1 MQSNDGSLFPPS
13 VGASN
18 SLAQLPSFSHHFLMG
33 NHKNNYFN
41 ILPNGNFFMGP
52 QMAMNCILQTHAALL
67 SKVMREQVNENDYYN
82 KNHLIFGNDLSVKHL
97 SPKKCESSDEKLL
110 NDILSDQIH
119 CQGIAVLRL
128 SDANKLSVISVS
140 VNGFKNGDIL
150 ELPSQWKSL
159 CVKSHNPD
167 EANLDGE
174 CNKVLKD
181 INFFE
186 EIILFYSKKN
196 EDNKLESK
204 NNLYYE
210 NDSKVEINFEN
221 TLKNDVI
228 KSKKSHN
235 LMDIIDLNETK
246 NEGSKKETQ
255 ESGYQCERC
264 GKMFTYSYYRDKH
277 LKYTRCVDNG
287 DRKFPCPLCTRS
299 FEKRDRL
306 RIHIL
311 HVHQNH
317 RPHIC
322 NICGKSFSQSSSLNK
337 HLRVHSGERPYKC
350 PYCTKSFTASSILR
364 THIRQHSGEKPFK
377 CTFCGK
383 CFASHAAIGSHQA
396 RSHLHQDDS
405 NVHKC
410 TKCNKCFDNISHL
423 NYHLQC
429 THNTV

>member
-1 MQSNDGSLFPPS
+1 MQSNDRSLFPTPIGGTN
-13 VGASN
+13 VFPPFN
-18 SLAQLPSFSHHFLMG
+18 PFNHHFLIP
-33 NHKNNYFN
+33 NHEAYFN
-41 ILPNGNFFMGP
+41 IQNSNILMTP
-52 QMAMNCILQTHAALL
+52 QQIAMNSFLTTHAALL
-67 SKVMREQVNENDYYN
+67 SKVMREQVKEDDYFD
-82 KNHLIFGNDLSVKHL
+82 KNHLIFGKDLSVKRL
-97 SPKKCESSDEKLL
+97 SPKKCEISDEKLL
-110 NDILSDQIH
+110 NDIMSDQIH
-119 CQGIAVLRL
+119 CEGIAVLRL
-128 SDANKLSVISVS
+128 SEANKLSVIAVS
-140 VNGFKNGDIL
+140 LNGFKNGDIL

-159 CVKSHNPD
+159 CIKTVNPE
-167 EANLDGE
+167 EANLDGDN
-174 CNKVLKD
+174 NKVLRD

-186 EIILFYSKKN
+186 EIVLFSVKK
-196 EDNKLESK
+196 EDENVVIKKDEVVENDIVKLEIDFDK
-204 NNLYYE
+204 NSLT
-210 NDSKVEINFEN
+210 N
-221 TLKNDVI
+221 TIKN
-228 KSKKSHN
+228 KKGHN
-235 LMDIIDLNETK
+235 LIDLIDLNENK
-246 NEGSKKETQ
+246 NNEVSKEDG
-255 ESGYQCERC
+255 GYQCERC

-317 RPHIC
+317 RPHSC
-322 NICGKSFSQSSSLNK
+322 NVCGKSFSQSSSLNK

-396 RSHLHQDDS
+396 RSHLPQEDS

-410 TKCNKCFDNISHL
+410 TKCNKCFDNVAHL

-429 THNTV
+429 SHNTL

>member
-1 MQSNDGSLFPPS
+1 MQSNDRSLFPAS
-13 VGASN
+13 VGAPNPCS
-18 SLAQLPSFSHHFLMG
+18 QIPSFSNHFLMG
-33 NHKNNYFN
+33 NHKTNYLN
-41 ILPNGNFFMGP
+41 ILSNGNSFMGS
-52 QMAMNCILQTHAALL
+52 QMAMNCIFQTHAALL
-67 SKVMREQVNENDYYN
+67 LKVMGEQVKKNGYYN
-82 KNHLIFGNDLSVKHL
+82 KNHLIFGSDLSVKSL
-97 SPKKCESSDEKLL
+97 SPKKCEISDEKLL

-140 VNGFKNGDIL
+140 VNGFKHGDIL
-150 ELPSQWKSL
+150 ELPFQWKSL
-159 CVKSHNPD
+159 CVKSNNPD

-174 CNKVLKD
+174 CNRVLKD

-186 EIILFYSKKN
+186 EIVLFYS
-196 EDNKLESK
+196 ENKDS
-204 NNLYYE
+204 NNLEDKNYII
-210 NDSKVEINFEN
+210 NEINTNIEIDSEN
-221 TLKNDVI
+221 EFKKKFIKN
-228 KSKKSHN
+228 KKSHN
-235 LMDIIDLNETK
+235 LTDIIDLNETK
-246 NEGSKKETQ
+246 IDGSKKETTD
-255 ESGYQCERC
+255 SGYQCERC

-317 RPHIC
+317 RPHAC

-396 RSHLHQDDS
+396 RSHLNQDDS

-429 THNTV
+429 SHNII

>member
-1 MQSNDGSLFPPS
+1 MQSNDGSLFPPL
-13 VGASN
+13 VGAPN
-18 SLAQLPSFSHHFLMG
+18 SIPQLPSFSHHFLMG
-33 NHKNNYFN
+33 NHKNNYHN
-41 ILPNGNFFMGP
+41 ILPNGNFFMGS
-52 QMAMNCILQTHAALL
+52 QMTMNCILQTHAALL
-67 SKVMREQVNENDYYN
+67 SKVIGEQVKENNYYS
-82 KNHLIFGNDLSVKHL
+82 KNHLIFGNDLSVKSL
-97 SPKKCESSDEKLL
+97 SPKKCEISDEKFL

-140 VNGFKNGDIL
+140 VNGFKHGDIL
-150 ELPSQWKSL
+150 ELPFQWKSL

-186 EIILFYSKKN
+186 EIVLFYSENKEDINLENKN
-196 EDNKLESK
+196 YIINKI
-204 NNLYYE
+204 N
-210 NDSKVEINFEN
+210 SKVEIKDEFKKNFV
-221 TLKNDVI
+221 KN
-228 KSKKSHN
+228 KKSHN
-235 LMDIIDLNETK
+235 LTDIIDLNDNK
-246 NEGSKKETQ
+246 NDISKKEIQ
-255 ESGYQCERC
+255 DNGYQCERC

-317 RPHIC
+317 RPHSC

-383 CFASHAAIGSHQA
+383 CFASHAAISSHQA
-396 RSHLHQDDS
+396 RSHLNQDDS

-429 THNTV
+429 SHNII